1 MSRGKLPNAESLI
14 KDIQK
19 HAETGS
25 GCYNHLSLKSDLSFI
40 TFWKKNEMNFT
51 PFLWLL
57 LISAIILG
65 GIVRYRGSQPMNRG
79 VS

>member
-1 MSRGKLPNAESLI
+1 MDKTGEKRGESIVNRLTQIFAE
-14 KDIQK
+14 QK
-19 HAETGS
+19 NLAVV
-25 GCYNHLSLKSDLSFI
+25 I
-40 TFWKKNEMNFT
+40 
-51 PFLWLL
+51 L